1 MRIGLLH
8 HSIHQ
13 DTVGRH
19 VANNRYKPFR
29 IVKRFLSSKEGEII
43 TTFAHEMISINNL
56 TFEIG
61 SRALYDEA
69 NWHIKPGDKTG
80 LIGANGTGKST
91 LLKLIVGEYAPTSGT
106 ISMAKDLKIGYL
118 NQDLL
123 SYHSEKSILH
133 VAMEAF
139 ERQNQLHT
147 EIDNLLRKLETDYSD
162 DILNKLSDKQMEFEA
177 LDGYNIEFRAHEIL
191 AGLGFSEEE
200 RKRPLATFSGG
211 WRMRVMLA
219 RILLQTPDILL
230 LDEPTNHLDLPSIK
244 WLETYLQAFE
254 GSIVIVS
261 HDRYFLDR
269 IINKTVESRRGKLT
283 LYAGNYSF
291 YLEEKSL
298 REEIQSNQFKNQQAK
313 IKQEERLIERFRS
326 KASKAK
332 MVQSRIKALDKMEK
346 VEEVDDDNPVVN
358 FSFKFSKPSGR
369 HVVTLENISKRYPNI
384 EILENTDGLIEKGDK
399 IALIGANGKGK
410 STLLRIVADA
420 DQEFEG
426 TSTKGHNVSQTFFAQ
441 HQLEALHLENSL
453 LQELQAYAPRHSETE
468 LRSILGCFLF
478 TGDDVF
484 KKIKVLSGGEKS
496 RVALAK
502 ALTADANFLVLD
514 EPTNHLDMASVNI
527 LIQAL
532 QQYEGTLIV
541 VSHDRYFLDHVANK
555 IWFIENKEIK
565 EYPGTYEEYE
575 TWNSKRVIKPQPD
588 KKEEKKVPAPKKEKV
603 SSTENEQRNLL
614 QKKNKELSNLEKT
627 ISEKETEVKSL
638 EVALADEKVYAD
650 AEKLKEKTRSY
661 NSTKAELTALQKTW
675 ESLAEEI
682 MELEGSID

>member
-1 MRIGLLH
+1 
-8 HSIHQ
+8 
-13 DTVGRH
+13 
-19 VANNRYKPFR
+19 
-29 IVKRFLSSKEGEII
+29 
-43 TTFAHEMISINNL
+43 MISINNL

-69 NWHIKPGDKTG
+69 NWHIKPGDKAG
-80 LIGANGTGKST
+80 LIGANGAGKST
-91 LLKLIVGEYAPTSGT
+91 LLKLIVVDYAPTSGT

-123 SYHSEKSILH
+123 SYHSEKSILY

-139 ERQNQLHT
+139 ERQNQLHA
-147 EIDNLLRKLETDYSD
+147 EIEVLLKKLETDYSD
-162 DILNKLSDKQMEFEA
+162 EVLNKLSDKQMEFEA

-200 RKRPLATFSGG
+200 QQRPLATFSGG

-219 RILLQTPDILL
+219 RILLQAPDILL

-244 WLETYLQAFE
+244 WLENYLQAFE
-254 GSIVIVS
+254 GAIVIVS

-269 IINKTVESRRGKLT
+269 IINKTVESRRSKLT
-283 LYAGNYSF
+283 VYAGNYSF

-298 REEIQSNQFKNQQAK
+298 REEIQGNQFKNQQAK
-313 IKQEERLIERFRS
+313 IKQEERLIERFRA

-332 MVQSRIKALDKMEK
+332 MVQSRIKALDRMEK
-346 VEEVDDDNPVVN
+346 VDAVDDDNPEVN

-369 HVVTLENISKRYPNI
+369 HVVTVENVSKSYPNL
-384 EILENTDGLIEKGDK
+384 EILRDTSAIIEKGDK

-420 DQEFEG
+420 DNDYEG
-426 TSTKGHNVSQTFFAQ
+426 KSIKGHNVSQTFFAQ
-441 HQLEALHLENSL
+441 HQLEALHLENTII
-453 LQELQAYAPRHSETE
+453 QELVNFAPKHTETE

-532 QQYEGTLIV
+532 QQYEGTFIV

-555 IWFIENKEIK
+555 IWFIEDKEIK
-565 EYPGTYEEYE
+565 EYPGTYQEYE
-575 TWNSKRVIKPQPD
+575 EWSAKRVVKKDTSGD
-588 KKEEKKVPAPKKEKV
+588 KKVAKEKEQPKKEKAPP
-603 SSTENEQRNLL
+603 SEDKNKLIQL
-614 QKKNKELSNLEKT
+614 KNKELAGFEQQ
-627 ISEKETEVKSL
+627 IEESEKSVKR
-638 EVALADEKVYAD
+638 LAVNLAKEEIYSD
-650 AEKLKEKTRSY
+650 AQKLQEATRTY
-661 NSTKAELTALQKTW
+661 NSAKASLQQLQQNW
-675 ESLAEEI
+675 EKLAEEI
-682 MELEGSID
+682 MELEG

>member
-1 MRIGLLH
+1 M
-8 HSIHQ
+8 
-13 DTVGRH
+13 TAK
-19 VANNRYKPFR
+19 VAKD
-29 IVKRFLSSKEGEII
+29 GEIFI
-43 TTFAHEMISINNL
+43 TFAPEMISINNL

-69 NWHIKPGDKTG
+69 NWHIKPGDKVG

-91 LLKLIVGEYAPTSGT
+91 LLKLIVGEYSPTSGT
-106 ISMAKDLKIGYL
+106 ISMAKDLKLGYL

-139 ERQNQLHT
+139 ERQNQLHS
-147 EIDNLLRKLETDYSD
+147 EIETLLKKLETDYSD
-162 DILNKLSDKQMEFEA
+162 EILNKLSDKQTEFEA
-177 LDGYNIEFRAHEIL
+177 LDGYSIEFRAHEIL

-200 RKRPLATFSGG
+200 QQRPLATFSGG

-219 RILLQTPDILL
+219 RILLQAPDILL

-244 WLETYLQAFE
+244 WLETYLQSFE
-254 GSIVIVS
+254 GAIVIVS

-269 IINKTVESRRGKLT
+269 IINKTVESRKGKLT

-298 REEIQSNQFKNQQAK
+298 RGEIQNNQFKNQQAK

-332 MVQSRIKALDKMEK
+332 MVQSRIKALDRMEK
-346 VEEVDDDNPVVN
+346 VDEVDDDNPEVN

-369 HVVTLENISKRYPNI
+369 HVVTMENISKSYPNVH
-384 EILENTDGLIEKGDK
+384 ILENTNGLIEKGDK

-420 DQEFEG
+420 DKDFDG
-426 TSTKGHNVSQTFFAQ
+426 TSSKGHNVSQTFFAQ
-441 HQLEALHLENSL
+441 HQLEALHLENSI
-453 LQELQAYAPRHSETE
+453 LQELVTFAPKHTETE
-468 LRSILGCFLF
+468 LRSILGSFLF

-532 QQYEGTLIV
+532 QQYEGTFIV
-541 VSHDRYFLDHVANK
+541 VSHDRYFLDNVANK

-565 EYPGTYEEYE
+565 EYPGNYKEFDE
-575 TWNSKRVIKPQPD
+575 WNSKRVIKPEV
-588 KKEEKKVPAPKKEKV
+588 KEVKKVKEEPKKEKAQPSEDLKRV
-603 SSTENEQRNLL
+603 L
-614 QKKNKELSNLEKT
+614 QKKNKELSLLEENIESQERFVKQLEVELAQEDIYSNAAKLQEHT
-627 ISEKETEVKSL
+627 RNYNSEKAKLESL
-638 EVALADEKVYAD
+638 QQ
-650 AEKLKEKTRSY
+650 
-661 NSTKAELTALQKTW
+661 NW

-682 MELEGSID
+682 MNLEA

>member
-1 MRIGLLH
+1 
-8 HSIHQ
+8 
-13 DTVGRH
+13 
-19 VANNRYKPFR
+19 
-29 IVKRFLSSKEGEII
+29 
-43 TTFAHEMISINNL
+43 MISINNL

-69 NWHIKPGDKTG
+69 NWHIKPGDKVG

-91 LLKLIVGEYAPTSGT
+91 LLRLIVGQYTPTSGN

-123 SYHSEKSILH
+123 SYHSDKSILH

-147 EIDNLLRKLETDYSD
+147 EIETLLQKLETDYSD

-191 AGLGFSEEE
+191 AGLGFSEDEQ
-200 RKRPLATFSGG
+200 KRPLATFSGG

-230 LDEPTNHLDLPSIK
+230 LDEPTNHMDLPSIK
-244 WLETYLQAFE
+244 WLENYLQSFE
-254 GSIVIVS
+254 GAIVIVS

-269 IINKTVESRRGKLT
+269 IIKKTVESRKGKLT

-291 YLEEKSL
+291 YLEEKAL
-298 REEIQSNQFKNQQAK
+298 RSEIQAGQFKNQQAK
-313 IKQEERLIERFRS
+313 IKQEERLIERFRA

-332 MVQSRIKALDKMEK
+332 MAQSRIKALDRMEK
-346 VEEVDDDNPVVN
+346 VEDVDDDNPTVN

-369 HVVTLENISKRYPNI
+369 HVVTLENVSKAYPNL
-384 EILENTDGLIEKGDK
+384 EILKNTEGIIEKGDK

-410 STLLRIVADA
+410 STLLRIVAGA
-420 DQEFEG
+420 DTEFEG
-426 TSTKGHNVSQTFFAQ
+426 KSEHGHNVSQTFFAQ
-441 HQLEALHLENSL
+441 HQLEALHLENSIIA
-453 LQELQAYAPRHSETE
+453 EMQAFAPKHTETE

-478 TGDDVF
+478 SGDDAF

-502 ALTADANFLVLD
+502 ALTADANFLALD
-514 EPTNHLDMASVNI
+514 EPTNHLDMQSVNI

-532 QQYEGTLIV
+532 QQFEGTLIV
-541 VSHDRYFLDHVANK
+541 VSHDRYFLDNVANK
-555 IWFIENKEIK
+555 IWYIEDKQIK
-565 EYPGTYEEYE
+565 EYPGTYQEYE
-575 TWNSKRVIKPQPD
+575 DWNSKRIITPEV
-588 KKEEKKVPAPKKEKV
+588 KKIEKKVAAEEPKKVKTVPGEDKFKLI
-603 SSTENEQRNLL
+603 S
-614 QKKNKELSNLEKT
+614 KKNKELAALELK
-627 ISEKETEVKSL
+627 IVEKETAIKTLEIELAKEEVYS
-638 EVALADEKVYAD
+638 D
-650 AEKLKEKTRSY
+650 AIKLQEHTRNY
-661 NSTKAELTALQKTW
+661 NSSKAELEQLQKNW
-675 ESLAEEI
+675 EDLAEEI
-682 MELEGSID
+682 MELED

>member
-1 MRIGLLH
+1 ML
-8 HSIHQ
+8 SYK
-13 DTVGRH
+13 GR
-19 VANNRYKPFR
+19 
-29 IVKRFLSSKEGEII
+29 KEAEII
-43 TTFAHEMISINNL
+43 TTFAFEMISINNL

-69 NWHIKPGDKTG
+69 SWHIKPGDKVG

-91 LLKLIVGEYAPTSGT
+91 LLRLIVGQYKPTSGT

-147 EIDNLLRKLETDYSD
+147 EIENLLKKLETDYSD
-162 DILNKLSDKQMEFEA
+162 DILNKLSDKQTEFEA

-191 AGLGFSEEE
+191 AGLGFSEDEQS
-200 RKRPLATFSGG
+200 RPLATFSGG

-219 RILLQTPDILL
+219 RILLQAPDILL
-230 LDEPTNHLDLPSIK
+230 LDEPTNHMDLPSIK
-244 WLETYLQAFE
+244 WLENYLQAFE
-254 GSIVIVS
+254 GAIVIVS

-269 IINKTVESRRGKLT
+269 IIKKTVESRKGKLT

-291 YLEEKSL
+291 YLEEKAM
-298 REEIQSNQFKNQQAK
+298 RNEIQAGQFKNQQAK
-313 IKQEERLIERFRS
+313 IKQEERLIERFRA

-332 MVQSRIKALDKMEK
+332 MAQSRIKALERMDR
-346 VEEVDDDNPVVN
+346 VDDVDDDNPEVN

-369 HVVTLENISKRYPNI
+369 HVVTLENISKSYPNL
-384 EILENTDGLIEKGDK
+384 EILRNTNALIEKGDK

-410 STLLRIVADA
+410 STLLRIVAD
-420 DQEFEG
+420 DDKNFEG
-426 TSTKGHNVSQTFFAQ
+426 TAIKGHNVSQTFFAQ
-441 HQLEALHLENSL
+441 HQLEALHLENSIIA
-453 LQELQAYAPRHSETE
+453 EMQAFAPKHTETE

-478 TGDDVF
+478 TGDDAF

-532 QQYEGTLIV
+532 QQYEGTFIV
-541 VSHDRYFLDHVANK
+541 VSHDRYFLDNVANK

-565 EYPGTYEEYE
+565 EYPGTYQEYE
-575 TWNSKRVIKPQPD
+575 EWNAKRVIKPEV
-588 KKEEKKVPAPKKEKV
+588 KEEKKVVKEEPKKQKQAP
-603 SSTENEQRNLL
+603 SDDTKRILL
-614 QKKNKELSNLEKT
+614 KKNKELAQLEEQIATKD
-627 ISEKETEVKSL
+627 EEVKKL
-638 EVALADEKVYAD
+638 EAHLASEEVYSD
-650 AEKLKEKTRSY
+650 AVKLQEATRNY
-661 NSTKAELTALQKTW
+661 NSAKAEYDQLQQNW

-682 MELEGSID
+682 MELEG

>member
-1 MRIGLLH
+1 
-8 HSIHQ
+8 
-13 DTVGRH
+13 
-19 VANNRYKPFR
+19 
-29 IVKRFLSSKEGEII
+29 
-43 TTFAHEMISINNL
+43 MISINNL
-56 TFEIG
+56 TFELG

-69 NWHIKPGDKTG
+69 NWHIKPGDKAG
-80 LIGANGTGKST
+80 LIGANGAGKST
-91 LLKLIVGEYAPTSGT
+91 LLKLIVGDYTPTSGS

-123 SYHSEKSILH
+123 SYHSEKNIVQ

-147 EIDNLLRKLETDYSD
+147 EIENLLTKLETDYSD
-162 DILNKLSDKQMEFEA
+162 DILNKLSDKQTEFEA

-191 AGLGFSEEE
+191 AGLGFSEQEQQ
-200 RKRPLATFSGG
+200 RPLATFSGG

-244 WLETYLQAFE
+244 WLENYLQSFD

-269 IINKTVESRRGKLT
+269 IINKTVESRKGKLT
-283 LYAGNYSF
+283 MYAGNYSY
-291 YLEEKSL
+291 YLEEKSM
-298 REEIQSNQFKNQQAK
+298 REEIQGNQFKNQQAK
-313 IKQEERLIERFRS
+313 IKQEEKLIERFRA

-332 MVQSRIKALDKMEK
+332 MVQSRIKALDRMER
-346 VEEVDDDNPVVN
+346 VDNIDDDNPVVN

-369 HVVTLENISKRYPNI
+369 HVVTLEHISKSYPNL
-384 EILENTDGLIEKGDK
+384 EILNDTSAIIEKGDK

-420 DQEFEG
+420 DNEFSG
-426 TSTKGHNVSQTFFAQ
+426 TSIKGHNVSQTFFAQ
-441 HQLEALHLENSL
+441 HQLEALHLENTIL
-453 LQELQAYAPRHSETE
+453 EELVTFAPKHSETE

-532 QQYEGTLIV
+532 QQFEGTLIV

-555 IWFIENKEIK
+555 IWFIEDKEIK
-565 EYPGTYEEYE
+565 AYPGTYEEFE
-575 TWNSKRVIKPQPD
+575 IWNSKRVPKQPAKQEKKTLKEET
-588 KKEEKKVPAPKKEKV
+588 KKEAPV
-603 SSTENEQRNLL
+603 TSQNSTRIL
-614 QKKNKELSNLEKT
+614 QLKNKELGQLE
-627 ISEKETEVKSL
+627 EKIAQQDLTVKKL
-638 EVALADEKVYAD
+638 EEHLADESVYSNSA
-650 AEKLKEKTRSY
+650 KLQEATRTY
-661 NSTKAELTALQKTW
+661 NSAKATFVQLQEDW
-675 ESLAEEI
+675 ETLAEEI
-682 MELEGSID
+682 MELED

>member
-1 MRIGLLH
+1 LTNLYI
-8 HSIHQ
+8 SAN
-13 DTVGRH
+13 
-19 VANNRYKPFR
+19 VAKD
-29 IVKRFLSSKEGEII
+29 GEIFI
-43 TTFAHEMISINNL
+43 TFATEMISINNL

-69 NWHIKPGDKTG
+69 NWHIKPGDKAG

-91 LLKLIVGEYAPTSGT
+91 LLKLIVGDYKPTSGT
-106 ISMAKDLKIGYL
+106 ISMAKDLKLGYL

-123 SYHSEKSILH
+123 SYHSDKSILH

-139 ERQNQLHT
+139 ERQNQLHG
-147 EIDNLLRKLETDYSD
+147 EIEELLKKMETDYSD
-162 DILNKLSDKQMEFEA
+162 EILNKLSNKQMEFEA
-177 LDGYNIEFRAHEIL
+177 LDGYHIEFKAHEIL
-191 AGLGFSEEE
+191 AGLGFSEDEQQ
-200 RKRPLATFSGG
+200 RPLATFSGG

-244 WLETYLQAFE
+244 WLENYLQAFD
-254 GSIVIVS
+254 GAIVIVS

-269 IINKTVESRRGKLT
+269 IINKTVESRKGKLN

-291 YLEEKSL
+291 YLEEKSQ

-313 IKQEERLIERFRS
+313 IKQEEKLIERFRA

-332 MVQSRIKALDKMEK
+332 MVQSRIKALDRMEK
-346 VEEVDDDNPVVN
+346 VDNVDDDNPEVN

-369 HVVTLENISKRYPNI
+369 HVVTIEDISKSYPNL
-384 EILENTDGLIEKGDK
+384 EILRNTDGLIEKGDK

-420 DQEFEG
+420 DNEFKG
-426 TSTKGHNVSQTFFAQ
+426 KSIKGHNVSQTFFAQ
-441 HQLEALHLENSL
+441 HQLESLHLENSI
-453 LQELQAYAPRHSETE
+453 LQELVTFAPKHTETE
-468 LRSILGCFLF
+468 IRSILGCFLF

-555 IWFIENKEIK
+555 IWFIEDKQIK

-575 TWNSKRVIKPQPD
+575 IWNAKRVYKPVE
-588 KKEEKKVPAPKKEKV
+588 KEVKKVKEEPKKEKTPV
-603 SSTENEQRNLL
+603 TEDSKRLL
-614 QKKNKELSNLEKT
+614 LKKNKELAALELK
-627 ISEKETEVKSL
+627 ISEKQSL
-638 EVALADEKVYAD
+638 VSKLEHDLALEEIYSD
-650 AEKLKEKTRSY
+650 AIKLQECTRNY
-661 NSTKAELTALQKTW
+661 NSEKANYEQLQKDW
-675 ESLAEEI
+675 ENLAEEI
-682 MELEGSID
+682 MDLEG